1 MCGIIGYI
9 GTNKTADILLDSLE
23 LLEYRGYDSAG
34 VAFCS
39 GKNVHVFKCADRVS
53 VLRELV
59 NSNGQDAKVGIGHTR
74 WATHGSVSY
83 KNSHPHQVGHV
94 TLVHNGIIENYK
106 ELIHTYHLE
115 NKLVSTGDSE
125 VACALLDF
133 FYQGNPMEAIKK
145 TCEVIEG
152 TYALVMIF
160 DDRQEEIY
168 AIRKVSPIVV
178 SENENERMLASDVMP
193 LSRISKEYF
202 TLPENTI
209 LKMDEEKICL
219 FDLDG
224 KQVKVEMEKL
234 DWDIEQIGTQ
244 GYPCYMEKEIAEQE
258 EVIQR
263 TLFAYLEEGL
273 PSFQKEGLADK
284 VFQTTKH
291 LVIVACGTS
300 YHAGLYAKLLFEK
313 VARLKTDVYLASEF
327 IYQNP
332 VVEENPLVL
341 VISQSGETID
351 TLEALRHSKELGYP
365 TLAIVNV
372 KGSSIAKESDAT
384 LYTYAGPE
392 IAVASTKAY
401 TCQIM
406 VLLLLVYQFAYHKK
420 MLSKEEVQECVLH
433 LKKVPHSVAEIYHR
447 KEVFHDLAKE
457 IHQEKDLYMIGRG
470 LDYYILLEAAL
481 KMKEISYIHTEA
493 YASGEL
499 KHGPIALIEEGTK
512 VLSCMTQSALIAK
525 ESSNIKEVRAR
536 GAKVYGLLKP
546 SLKNNIEQK
555 ISITLLNDL
564 PEDLMVF
571 PTIVAFQLLSYY
583 VACEKGLN
591 VDKPRNLAKV
601 VTVE

>member
-23 LLEYRGYDSAG
+23 LLEYRGYDSSG

-39 GKNVHVFKCADRVS
+39 EKKVHVFKCADRVS

-59 NSNGQDAKVGIGHTR
+59 NSKGQDAKVGIGHTR

-106 ELIHTYHLE
+106 ELILTYHLE

-133 FYQGNPMEAIKK
+133 FYHGDPMEAITK

-209 LKMDEEKICL
+209 LKMDEEKLCL

-224 KQVKVEMEKL
+224 KQVKVETEKL
-234 DWDIEQIGTQ
+234 DWDIGQIGTQ

-273 PSFQKEGLADK
+273 PSFRKEGLEDEL
-284 VFQTTKH
+284 FQTTKH

-300 YHAGLYAKLLFEK
+300 YHAGLYAKMLLEK

-406 VLLLLVYQFAYHKK
+406 VLLLLAYQFAYHRK
-420 MLSKEEVQECVLH
+420 MLSKEEVKECVLH
-433 LKKVPHSVAEIYHR
+433 LKKVPLSVAEIYHR
-447 KEVFHDLAKE
+447 KEVIHELAKE

-499 KHGPIALIEEGTK
+499 KHGPIALIENGTK

-536 GAKVYGLLKP
+536 GAIVYGLLKP
-546 SLKNNIEQK
+546 SLKNSIEQK